1 MAQPTMDRID
11 ARAKV
16 TGAAKYASDHN
27 LPAMVYGHM
36 VTSTIG
42 NGRIVSMD
50 LSAARAAGGVIEI
63 YTPGNRPA
71 FRGTLPPPLAPV
83 FAEARHPLAD
93 SEIHYYGQ
101 IVAMVVAETIEQ
113 ARDAAALIKVTYT
126 ALPPKSSF
134 EDAKQNPADPPVT
147 GLPLG
152 QPIKKPQD
160 VDIETALAASQV
172 RVEETYDIPPRHHNM
187 MEPHAA
193 VAAWQNGKLTIY
205 SGTQGP
211 AAHALELATVLGVQP
226 ADVHVI
232 SPYVGGAF
240 GGKAFTW
247 APALLAAAAA
257 LALARP
263 VKVVTSR
270 EQLFT
275 VTGHRAA
282 SSQTFG
288 LGTHRDGRLNAIKH
302 HTTSQSIV
310 EDPGYRTT
318 PKYYLAPNVDIRLM
332 VTPDMNLP
340 TATIMRAPGDE
351 AGSFALE
358 SAMDELAVRLGM
370 DPIELRMKNYL
381 ESTLIEAKPYSSKH
395 LDACYRVGAERFGW
409 SRRST
414 QPAAVTDGDWQVGLG
429 MSTAILDSGRASTTV
444 RVTFRPNGTA
454 TVGCATSDAGTGMWT
469 IMAMTGAR
477 ALEVPVDRIRPA
489 LGDSGLPVAGNNDI
503 YGAVGSA
510 ATSTVTPAI
519 LVAAKEAIGKLVEHA
534 TTAAGSPLVGAGDVR
549 YDGGRLV
556 GAGTSVGFGELLTLT
571 RTAEVG
577 AQGTSAPLDESHAYA
592 SYAAHFCEVRVNRW
606 TGDPR
611 LGRFTTV
618 VDAGAILNAK
628 TARNQITGGVLFG
641 LAAAMFEEGKVEGA
655 TGRIS
660 NANLADYLLPVNA
673 DTTEI
678 DVHFLDHP
686 DTRLSP
692 TGARGIGEL
701 GTVGAAAAFANAVYN
716 ATGKRI
722 RTLPITPDKL
732 LA

>member
-16 TGAAKYASDHN
+16 TGMAKYAADHN
-27 LPAMVYGHM
+27 LPRMAHGHM

-42 NGRIVSMD
+42 SGRIVSMD

-63 YTPGNRPA
+63 YTPDHPLT
-71 FRGTLPPPLAPV
+71 FKGTLPLIAAV
-83 FAEARHPLAD
+83 FAETRHPLAD
-93 SEIHYYGQ
+93 REIHYHGQ
-101 IVAMVVAETIEQ
+101 IVALVVAETVEQ
-113 ARDAAALIKVTYT
+113 ARDAAALIKVTYE
-126 ALPPKSSF
+126 ARPPKSSF
-134 EDAKQNPADPPVT
+134 EEAKQNPSEPPET

-152 QPIKKPQD
+152 KRISKPLD
-160 VDIETALAASQV
+160 VDIEAALAGSEV
-172 RVEETYDIPPRHHNM
+172 RVEQTYDVPARHHNM

-193 VAAWQNGKLTIY
+193 VAAWQDGKLTIY

-226 ADVHVI
+226 ADVHVV

-257 LALARP
+257 RALGRP
-263 VKVVTSR
+263 VKIVTSR

-288 LGTHRDGRLNAIKH
+288 LGAHRDGRLNAIKH

-318 PKYYLAPNVDIRLM
+318 PKYYATPNADIKLM
-332 VTPDMNLP
+332 VTSGMNLP

-351 AGSFALE
+351 TGSFGLE
-358 SAMDELAVRLGM
+358 SAMDELAVALGM
-370 DPIELRMKNYL
+370 DPIELRVKNHL
-381 ESTLIEAKPYSSKH
+381 DSTLAEGKPYSSKH
-395 LDACYRVGAERFGW
+395 LEECYRVGAERFGW
-409 SRRST
+409 SRRRDR
-414 QPAAVTDGDWQVGLG
+414 PGAVTDGDWLVGLG
-429 MSTAILDSGRASTTV
+429 MSTAILDSGRALTTV

-454 TVGCATSDAGTGMWT
+454 TVACATSDAGTGMWT

-477 ALEVPVDRIRPA
+477 ALEVPADRIRPA

-510 ATSTVTPAI
+510 ATATVTPAI
-519 LVAAKEAIGKLVEHA
+519 LAAAKEAIAKLVEHA
-534 TTAAGSPLVGAGDVR
+534 ATAQGSPLLGAGDVR
-549 YDGGRLV
+549 YERGRLV
-556 GAGTSVGFGELLTLT
+556 GAGMSVEFGKLLTLT
-571 RTAEVG
+571 RTGEVG
-577 AQGTSAPLDESHAYA
+577 ALGSSAGLDDSHAYA

-606 TGDPR
+606 TGEAR
-611 LGRFTTV
+611 LSRFTTV

-641 LAAAMFEEGKVEGA
+641 LAAAMSEEGRVEGA

-660 NANLADYLLPVNA
+660 NANLADYLMPVNA
-673 DTTEI
+673 DTVEI
-678 DVHFLDHP
+678 DVHFLDYP

-716 ATGKRI
+716 ATGKRV

-732 LA
+732 LG